1 MILFRRELAFADA
14 DEADAEIANKTVL
27 VDIMAYKSLS
37 TAEYW
42 DFGDYNISI
51 NISNLVR

>member
-1 MILFRRELAFADA
+1 MAFADV